1 MSYKSKTWRLDLQL
15 YCFAPAK
22 CPLSCSKCLSVTCQ
36 TIKIVGRIETCELKG
51 KLNTHKTHTQKKNR
65 FGSVQNELKVFQQ
78 SVRLEEASWMKR

>member
-22 CPLSCSKCLSVTCQ
+22 CPLSRSKCLSVTCQ

-51 KLNTHKTHTQKKNR
+51 KLNTHKTHTKKNTDL
-65 FGSVQNELKVFQQ
+65 VQFKMSSKFSSSQLDLKKP
-78 SVRLEEASWMKR
+78 LG

>member
-51 KLNTHKTHTQKKNR
+51 KLNTHKTHTQKKTDL
-65 FGSVQNELKVFQQ
+65 VQFKMSSKFTSSQLD
-78 SVRLEEASWMKR
+78 L